1 MTLTEN
7 ETRFIIW
14 VALGILAL
22 LGIVV
27 GWILNRGVKQLEA
40 IAQSLNKVEK
50 DLSVLSNDH
59 VNLKQDVVDIKQRV
73 SRLETV

>member
-59 VNLKQDVVDIKQRV
+59 VNLKQDVIDIKQRV

>member
-14 VALGILAL
+14 AIVAIISL

-27 GWILNRGVKQLEA
+27 GWILNRGVTQLEA
-40 IAQSLNKVEK
+40 IATSLNKVEK
-50 DLSVLSNDH
+50 ELGILSNDH
-59 VNLKQDVVDIKQRV
+59 VNLKQDVKDIKHRV
-73 SRLETV
+73 TKLEAV